1 MRFHPTKSDLIEKD
15 KSGWLVF
22 FMAPP
27 VGLEPTTRPLCVPL
41 WLPTAHC
48 AVGLTR
54 RALCALLAKQMA
66 FGCGAAQARCFE
78 PHLQNKKEIPDIRH
92 LFVGSP
98 SWTRTNDPA
107 VNSRMLYRL
116 SYRGILNCATL
127 LALLKYISTIRKF
140 CQRFFWKNTKH
151 FSKKLHVGFGTAFC
165 RCLRDFSFTDDVFVY
180 NSLDRRH

>member
-1 MRFHPTKSDLIEKD
+1 
-15 KSGWLVF
+15 
-22 FMAPP
+22 MAPP
-27 VGLEPTTRPLCVPL
+27 VGLEPTSRPLRVPL

-127 LALLKYISTIRKF
+127 FTLLKYISTIRKF
-140 CQRFFWKNTKH
+140 CQRFFRKNTKH
-151 FSKKLHVGFGTAFC
+151 FSKNYTSVLTLRFAAVCAIFLLPTVRLFTTASTEGTKK
-165 RCLRDFSFTDDVFVY
+165 
-180 NSLDRRH
+180 

>member
-1 MRFHPTKSDLIEKD
+1 MTCLFHGSPSWTRTNVPSTSCPALATDSTLCCRLNA
-15 KSGWLVF
+15 S
-22 FMAPP
+22 
-27 VGLEPTTRPLCVPL
+27 RPLCAPRQTNGV
-41 WLPTAHC
+41 WLRCC
-48 AVGLTR
+48 AGSLF
-54 RALCALLAKQMA
+54 RASFTKQ
-66 FGCGAAQARCFE
+66 
-78 PHLQNKKEIPDIRH
+78 KEIPDIRH

-140 CQRFFWKNTKH
+140 CQRFFRKNTKH

-165 RCLRDFSFTDDVFVY
+165 RCLRDFSFIDGAFVY

>member
-1 MRFHPTKSDLIEKD
+1 
-15 KSGWLVF
+15 
-22 FMAPP
+22 MAPP
-27 VGLEPTTRPLCVPL
+27 VGLEPTSRPLRVPL

-140 CQRFFWKNTKH
+140 CQRFFRKNTKH

-165 RCLRDFSFTDDVFVY
+165 RCLRDFSFTDGVFVY